1 MHSRRTGHPGFWFFG
16 GNLAL
21 CRYFS
26 MMLALQIKA
35 MEVGL
40 MDYGDP

>member
-16 GNLAL
+16 GNLIL

-26 MMLALQIKA
+26 RMLALQIKA